1 MFALSAKLTLT
12 SVVLGTLVHASTA
25 WAASSDNPRENHRP
39 TTIEEKK
46 RLGEGASDRPRPT
59 AGSSS
64 PTAGS
69 ASPSASPPRPS
80 ADPSRPSADPSRPS
94 VDPARGTPGAA
105 PSNGRKPGRAVYYGL
120 SSQCL
125 EENQRVFL
133 KGRGFGEKLKPRFS
147 LEFKGGGKS
156 LKLNPTFWSDREISV
171 KLPPTLKLKSGA
183 SYTLELK
190 ERGVPLAGGGNRKR
204 YSTCAVRQAEL
215 PDQLS
220 DQDVVERELLLL
232 LPKQFFNLSQVNS
245 VRQSLSDDG
254 YVILRDSDLA
264 AIGFHFLRVRIPVGN
279 LMRDSLQDLRNTY
292 PQAVID
298 FNHVNSLA
306 SSPRTYAREL
316 VSLPSGHQRCSYL
329 ANQSVNVGILD
340 GGVDLQHPA
349 LASDKKISIAGFG
362 HGTSGLPKASDHGT
376 ALSVLYKGNM
386 PEKGYKGLL
395 PSARLF
401 VADILTQKSGK
412 PFAATSSFLEGLNWL
427 AGRKVAFINM
437 SLEGPQ
443 NRLMNKALDS
453 AADKGIYLFAAAG
466 NGGEKAPPPYPA
478 AHPDVIAVTA
488 VDREKSLYRKATRG
502 AHVDFSAPG
511 VMLWLAKKGGK
522 GSYRSGTSFAV
533 PFVLAKAV
541 STVVSENKKIARI
554 PANDLRSMLAVNSL
568 DLGKPGR
575 DPEYGTGMVQF
586 GKC

>member
-1 MFALSAKLTLT
+1 MFALSAKLALT
-12 SVVLGTLVHASTA
+12 SIVLGTLAHASVT
-25 WAASSDNPRENHRP
+25 WAASDDHPREGHRP

-46 RLGEGASDRPRPT
+46 RLGGEESRPT
-59 AGSSS
+59 TDPSH
-64 PTAGS
+64 
-69 ASPSASPPRPS
+69 PSA
-80 ADPSRPSADPSRPS
+80 
-94 VDPARGTPGAA
+94 DPARGTPGAA
-105 PSNGRKPGRAVYYGL
+105 PSHGRKPGRAVYFGL
-120 SSQCL
+120 NNQCL

-133 KGRGFGEKLKPRFS
+133 KGRGFGEKFQSHFS

-156 LKLNPTFWSDREISV
+156 LKLTPTFWSDRELSL
-171 KLPPTLKLKSGA
+171 KLPSTLKLKSGET
-183 SYTLELK
+183 YTLELK
-190 ERGVPLAGGGNRKR
+190 ERGVLLAGGGNRKR
-204 YSTCAVRQAEL
+204 YSVCAVRQVEL

-220 DQDVVERELLLL
+220 EDDILERELLLL

-245 VRQSLSDDG
+245 VRQSLSEDG

-264 AIGFHFLRVRIPVGN
+264 AIGFHFLRVRIPTGN
-279 LMRDSLQDLRNTY
+279 LMRDSLQDLRNSY

-329 ANQSVNVGILD
+329 AGQTVNVGILD
-340 GGVDLQHPA
+340 GGVDLGHPA
-349 LASDKKISIAGFG
+349 LASDKKISVAGFG

-427 AGRKVAFINM
+427 AGRRAAFINM
-437 SLEGPQ
+437 SLEGPENQ
-443 NRLMNKALDS
+443 LMNKALDS
-453 AADKGIYLFAAAG
+453 VADKGIYLFAAAG
-466 NGGEKAPPPYPA
+466 NGGEKARPPYPA
-478 AHPDVIAVTA
+478 AHPEVIAVTA
-488 VDREKSLYRKATRG
+488 VDREKNLYRKATRG

-533 PFVLAKAV
+533 PFVVAKAV
-541 STVVSENKKIARI
+541 ASVVSGKNNIAKIPVGA
-554 PANDLRSMLAVNSL
+554 LRSKLAVNSV
-568 DLGKPGR
+568 DLGKEGK
-575 DPEYGTGMVQF
+575 DPEFGNGMIQF
-586 GKC
+586 GEC